1 MVGKSSWFRCSM
13 YAASLPFS
21 SVSRARSGW
30 RWPSETKHPRVGGLP
45 CVVVGIDRPPSI
57 HWGALGPVWTVVA
70 NTQGHHCAS
79 FFPDPRA
86 FQMLLSPS
94 SSVHLG
100 EETLV
105 SLTPPLLCFRG
116 VESPPASLDGC
127 LDTLRGQLCSAALAP
142 GRVGQTDTLGRPRL
156 PKLHLGKRHRPPWAL

>member
-1 MVGKSSWFRCSM
+1 M
-13 YAASLPFS
+13 
-21 SVSRARSGW
+21 
-30 RWPSETKHPRVGGLP
+30 GGLP
-45 CVVVGIDRPPSI
+45 CVVIGIDGPPSI
-57 HWGALGPVWTVVA
+57 HWGALCPVWTVVA
-70 NTQGHHCAS
+70 NIHGHRCAS

-86 FQMLLSPS
+86 FQMLLSLS

-142 GRVGQTDTLGRPRL
+142 CRVGQTLWGDADSPDSTWKRGTGLPGPYGFPQTDTVFLPLPLVTALCPGVWWPHAHRLGTHPI
-156 PKLHLGKRHRPPWAL
+156 